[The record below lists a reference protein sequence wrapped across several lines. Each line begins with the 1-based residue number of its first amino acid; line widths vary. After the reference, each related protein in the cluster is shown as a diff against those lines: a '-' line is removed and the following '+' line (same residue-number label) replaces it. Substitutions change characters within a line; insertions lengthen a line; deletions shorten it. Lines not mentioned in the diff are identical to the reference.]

1 MPRRQGKPHREG
13 DLWGRGET
21 CTQRPK
27 GNNFLVVLAHLL
39 SFYILCYFILHVLV
53 TVAVWNVLPLLCTH
67 RSTESDCKF
76 QKAHFSPS
84 SFVSCPH
91 CQTSSGQAN
100 DPRLTKWPE
109 GIHAPGCVSLTK
121 LIHPHPLPRPFLWPK
136 LCVMFTIHI
145 RAQAK
150 LL

>member
-1 MPRRQGKPHREG
+1 MPRRQGKPHRGG

-27 GNNFLVVLAHLL
+27 GNNFSVVLAHLL

-91 CQTSSGQAN
+91 CQPSSGQAPKTDQMTRRDTCPWLCFLDQA
-100 DPRLTKWPE
+100 DPGTSSP
-109 GIHAPGCVSLTK
+109 
-121 LIHPHPLPRPFLWPK
+121 
-136 LCVMFTIHI
+136 
-145 RAQAK
+145 QA
-150 LL
+150 LSMTRVVCDVYHSYQSTG